1 MSDSAAANALRKPV
15 VDCNSRMEVSQLSRA
30 TLSRNTYETSWA
42 ALDLDSSG
50 WSLGDSS
57 LVMMGIG
64 GNSTAST
71 TNTTTVTT
79 TGSGTGTTSNTST
92 GVSSSVSS
100 GASYFTRLFT
110 ETGATQDGPN
120 KPPSSGTQIPVPGTP
135 TDPQTNPPANPQSN
149 PSTPAP
155 PTVPVAVGQND
166 AGDDAPGYEP
176 PATRSTPLNLWTG
189 LLPTGGEDPGTILV
203 MPPMAS
209 PQGPWDISVTPPGD
223 LNLYNPFVSLVSF
236 R

>member
-100 GASYFTRLFT
+100 GASYFTRLFA

-120 KPPSSGTQIPVPGTP
+120 KPSSSGSQIPVPGTP

-155 PTVPVAVGQND
+155 PTVPVAAGQYD
-166 AGDDAPGYEP
+166 GGDDTVSNEYPVRMVSPSLA
-176 PATRSTPLNLWTG
+176 RLWTCRMIVR
-189 LLPTGGEDPGTILV
+189 PITH
-203 MPPMAS
+203 
-209 PQGPWDISVTPPGD
+209 
-223 LNLYNPFVSLVSF
+223 
-236 R
+236 